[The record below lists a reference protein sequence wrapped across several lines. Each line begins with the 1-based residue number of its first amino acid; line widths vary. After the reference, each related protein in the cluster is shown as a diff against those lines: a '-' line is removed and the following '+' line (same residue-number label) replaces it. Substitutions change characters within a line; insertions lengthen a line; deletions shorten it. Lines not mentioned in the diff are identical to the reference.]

1 MHRPLVFVTCNLLL
15 LAWWQPAIANDA
27 NKSSSDEPATATPTP
42 QPATQV
48 EPAVTTYDEAAALG
62 YDDEPPAS
70 WPEREWRW
78 RTRHFRPQRFAR
90 RDLDTRYGY
99 DNPFGPYDYVR
110 RDYYDYGPYGFR
122 VDPADAYLQGR
133 YDERQFRE
141 WKEHHDK
148 GIASYSAAMA
158 DGLTMFREA
167 RYAEAVG
174 AFSRAAELHQGD
186 PASRVHATYAL
197 VAIGNY
203 DDAVLMIRRAIQLQ
217 SRLVYLPLSI
227 REEYGPQVD
236 FDAHL
241 QRLREA
247 TDQAGNDA
255 GLWMLLAYYQ
265 HFSGDSPAAYASIT
279 RALELAPRDRVIT
292 DLHRALRLQT
302 PSANKSTDV
311 PGKSTAPPDKTSQPP
326 ATKR

>member
-1 MHRPLVFVTCNLLL
+1 MHRLPVTIACSLLL

-27 NKSSSDEPATATPTP
+27 NKPSSDDSASASPTP
-42 QPATQV
+42 QPAPQV
-48 EPAVTTYDEAAALG
+48 ESAVPTDDEAAALG
-62 YDDEPPAS
+62 YDDEPPLS

-78 RTRHFRPQRFAR
+78 RTRHFRPQRFAH

-99 DNPFGPYDYVR
+99 DNPFGPYDYLR
-110 RDYYDYGPYGFR
+110 RDDYGYGPYGYG

-133 YDERQFRE
+133 YDERQFQE
-141 WKEHHDK
+141 WKEHHDR

-247 TDQAGNDA
+247 TEQAGNDA

-265 HFSGDSPAAYASIT
+265 HFSGESSAAYASIT
-279 RALELAPRDRVIT
+279 RALELAPRDRVIA

-302 PSANKSTDV
+302 PSTHKSTAL
-311 PGKSTAPPDKTSQPP
+311 PGKSPTPPAKTPQPP
-326 ATKR
+326 AKKR